1 MIRRAAKGQPL
12 KGFRG
17 PWAAWRKNLLTGA
30 PERVFMDHFLKETF
44 VMDSM
49 KLRNL
54 GFWFSYYYFYGQ
66 VCPSL
71 RRT

>member
-1 MIRRAAKGQPL
+1 MER
-12 KGFRG
+12 
-17 PWAAWRKNLLTGA
+17 LT
-30 PERVFMDHFLKETF
+30 
-44 VMDSM
+44 
-49 KLRNL
+49 LRNF

>member
-1 MIRRAAKGQPL
+1 MI
-12 KGFRG
+12 
-17 PWAAWRKNLLTGA
+17 
-30 PERVFMDHFLKETF
+30 HFLKETF

-49 KLRNL
+49 KLRNF

>member
-1 MIRRAAKGQPL
+1 MVS
-12 KGFRG
+12 G
-17 PWAAWRKNLLTGA
+17 PPGRHGEKILLTGA
-30 PERVFMDHFLKETF
+30 PDRVFMGHFLKETF

-49 KLRNL
+49 KLRNF

>member
-1 MIRRAAKGQPL
+1 
-12 KGFRG
+12 
-17 PWAAWRKNLLTGA
+17 
-30 PERVFMDHFLKETF
+30 
-44 VMDSM
+44 MDSTHI
-49 KLRNL
+49 RNF

>member
-1 MIRRAAKGQPL
+1 MEPL
-12 KGFRG
+12 SARPARVSGVPLRPGGKF
-17 PWAAWRKNLLTGA
+17 LLTGE
-30 PERVFMDHFLKETF
+30 PDRVFMGHFLKETF
-44 VMDSM
+44 VMERL

>member
-1 MIRRAAKGQPL
+1 MEPLNARPAMVSGAPRRHGEKY
-12 KGFRG
+12 
-17 PWAAWRKNLLTGA
+17 LLTGE
-30 PERVFMDHFLKETF
+30 PDRVFMGHFLKETF
-44 VMDSM
+44 VMERL
-49 KLRNL
+49 KLRNF

>member
-1 MIRRAAKGQPL
+1 MIRRAAKCLPC
-12 KGFRG
+12 KGFKG
-17 PWAAWRKNLLTGA
+17 PRAAERKNLLTGE
-30 PERVFMDHFLKETF
+30 PDRVFMGHFLKETF
-44 VMDSM
+44 VMERLN
-49 KLRNL
+49 LRNF

>member
-1 MIRRAAKGQPL
+1 MG
-12 KGFRG
+12 
-17 PWAAWRKNLLTGA
+17 
-30 PERVFMDHFLKETF
+30 HFLKETF

>member
-1 MIRRAAKGQPL
+1 MG
-12 KGFRG
+12 
-17 PWAAWRKNLLTGA
+17 
-30 PERVFMDHFLKETF
+30 HFLKETF
-44 VMDSM
+44 VMERL

-54 GFWFSYYYFYGQ
+54 GFWFSYYYYGQ

>member
-1 MIRRAAKGQPL
+1 MIRSAAKGHPL
-12 KGFRG
+12 KGFRAPG
-17 PWAAWRKNLLTGA
+17 RHGEKILLTGA
-30 PERVFMDHFLKETF
+30 PDRVFMSHFLKETF
-44 VMDSM
+44 VMESM

>member
-1 MIRRAAKGQPL
+1 MDRMKIRN
-12 KGFRG
+12 F
-17 PWAAWRKNLLTGA
+17 
-30 PERVFMDHFLKETF
+30 
-44 VMDSM
+44 
-49 KLRNL
+49 